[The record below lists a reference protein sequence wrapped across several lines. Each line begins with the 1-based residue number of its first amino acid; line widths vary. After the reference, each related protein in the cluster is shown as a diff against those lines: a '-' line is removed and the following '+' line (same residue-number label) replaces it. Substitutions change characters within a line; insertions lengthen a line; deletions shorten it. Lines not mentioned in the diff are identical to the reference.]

1 MIDYANQIVNL
12 ISKYA
17 PFVGI
22 DIGQKYQAISVDNT
36 AGKIKMGF
44 NTSDYQSILSSIN
57 TPNIPNTSYTTSGF
71 YVKNEVESFTAY
83 PSDSDYKYGIIIKFK
98 LNLFFERT

>member
-44 NTSDYQSILSSIN
+44 NTSDYQSILSSI
-57 TPNIPNTSYTTSGF
+57 I
-71 YVKNEVESFTAY
+71 
-83 PSDSDYKYGIIIKFK
+83 
-98 LNLFFERT
+98 